1 MSIEFYRGQK
11 LTCAAEDYLDGPG
24 HSGPKSAKNEKN
36 VWTHDDYL
44 TMTTSHMFSV
54 FFSY

>member
-24 HSGPKSAKNEKN
+24 HSGPKSAKNEKM
-36 VWTHDDYL
+36 YEL
-44 TMTTSHMFSV
+44 MTIIWQWLCHTC
-54 FFSY
+54 